1 MSKKRRAAIIGP
13 NTEIRQFLCDI
24 LQQEEFDTVGV
35 ETEEEVPAGVDL
47 VISVLRAPSPP
58 SMKKPGLM
66 QQAFSVASEIVQKLG
81 VDAPLHKLQ
90 ELLSPSMLEED
101 LRKKN
106 ASLEHITQELKRA
119 NSELMRL
126 AVTDSLT
133 GLNNRRHFMEALRRE
148 CQRAQRYQRKLSLLI
163 LDIDHFK
170 QINDTHGHPAGD
182 AVLVGFAQLIAK
194 SVRRTDLVAR
204 IGGEEF
210 AIAYIETDIEKAR
223 VAAESLRLEV
233 ASAVFT
239 HHQTPIQ
246 ITLSGGLVEFP
257 SEGID
262 NHLALLEEA
271 DKALYEAKTGGRDQI
286 SARGID

>member
-1 MSKKRRAAIIGP
+1 MSKKRRAAIIGS
-13 NTEIRQFLCDI
+13 NNEIRQFLCDV
-24 LQQEEFDTVGV
+24 LEQEEFDTVGI
-35 ETEEEVPAGVDL
+35 ETEAEVPTDAEL
-47 VISVLRAPSPP
+47 VISVLRSPAEAHPKRPS
-58 SMKKPGLM
+58 LM
-66 QQAFSVASEIVQKLG
+66 RQAFARASDIVHKLG

-90 ELLSPSMLEED
+90 ELFSPSVLEED

-119 NSELMRL
+119 NAELLRL

-182 AVLVGFAQLIAK
+182 AVLLGFAKLIAN

-204 IGGEEF
+204 LGGEEF

-223 VAAESLRLEV
+223 IAAESLRQEV
-233 ASAVFT
+233 STAVFT
-239 HHQTPIQ
+239 HHQTPIH
-246 ITLSGGLVEFP
+246 ITFSGGLVEFP
-257 SEGID
+257 SVEID
-262 NHLALLEEA
+262 NHLTLLEAA

-286 SARGID
+286 AVR